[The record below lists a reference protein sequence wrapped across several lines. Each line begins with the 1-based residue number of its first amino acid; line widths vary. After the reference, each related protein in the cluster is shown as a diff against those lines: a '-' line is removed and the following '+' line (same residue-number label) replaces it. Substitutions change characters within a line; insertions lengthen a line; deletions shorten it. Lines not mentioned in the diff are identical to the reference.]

1 MAKKQRKNPVKLKHK
16 AAFIW
21 VYELRQ
27 TIDKHIPEWIEFKQL
42 QSIHFLFPCPF
53 TFIFCFNCIKLI
65 SYDTF
70 HCPYRRSLFNI
81 DIIHSAEN
89 GKSILRAVLKMSF
102 VDNLTF
108 HFSDKSL
115 AKERFICPTLPILIF
130 SLFPALRQL

>member
-1 MAKKQRKNPVKLKHK
+1 MNYDKLS
-16 AAFIW
+16 I
-21 VYELRQ
+21 
-27 TIDKHIPEWIEFKQL
+27 KHIPEWIEFKQL

-89 GKSILRAVLKMSF
+89 GKSIFAGSIKDV
-102 VDNLTF
+102 
-108 HFSDKSL
+108 
-115 AKERFICPTLPILIF
+115 IC
-130 SLFPALRQL
+130 RQLDIPFFR

>member
-1 MAKKQRKNPVKLKHK
+1 MRVLWQLERFVLKSLSFKQITLKIFGLSKLKCTF
-16 AAFIW
+16 AALESATLPIEQRTRAELF
-21 VYELRQ
+21 VYMRMEYTNPPLD
-27 TIDKHIPEWIEFKQL
+27 TAL

-102 VDNLTF
+102 ADNLTF
-108 HFSDKSL
+108 HF
-115 AKERFICPTLPILIF
+115 
-130 SLFPALRQL
+130 